1 MAAALCM
8 LLVGAASATP
18 SDDVWYQQT
27 AEGGR
32 QIEFYFFWSRY
43 CPHCLEAR
51 PLVEQL
57 AREYSWLRVHSGEL
71 TTSEQAVSAYRRLA
85 GMLGQ
90 EANAVPAF
98 LFCGQMIVGFESAAT
113 TGAYLRELLQRCR
126 DRAPPPPARLAVPVL
141 GELDPAV
148 SLPLTTVVL
157 AGLDAFNPCAF
168 FVLLF
173 LLSLMVHARSRAR
186 MLLVG
191 GVFVLCSGLVY
202 FVFMTAWLNV
212 FLIAG
217 ELRAVTRIAGVI
229 AVAIAFLNIKD
240 YFRFKRGV
248 ALGISQSAQPRLFA
262 RMRAL
267 LGAERL
273 PAVLAGTVVLAV
285 AANTYE
291 LFCTA
296 GFPMVFTRLLTLRD
310 LPIGAYYGYLALYN
324 LVYVLPLAVI
334 VAVFAWTLGARK
346 LSEQEGR
353 LLKLL
358 SGVMMLG
365 LGGALL
371 IAPHWLNHPL
381 TALVLLAVALLVTF
395 GASRRRPEGRR

>member
-1 MAAALCM
+1 
-8 LLVGAASATP
+8 
-18 SDDVWYQQT
+18 
-27 AEGGR
+27 
-32 QIEFYFFWSRY
+32 
-43 CPHCLEAR
+43 
-51 PLVEQL
+51 
-57 AREYSWLRVHSGEL
+57 VHSGEL

-126 DRAPPPPARLAVPVL
+126 DRAPPPAARLAVPVL